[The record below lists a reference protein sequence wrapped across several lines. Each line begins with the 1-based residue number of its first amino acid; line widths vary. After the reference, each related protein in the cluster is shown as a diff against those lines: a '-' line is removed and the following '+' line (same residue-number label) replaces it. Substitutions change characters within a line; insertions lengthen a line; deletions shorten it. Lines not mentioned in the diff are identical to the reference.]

1 MHAVALKGHTGDRD
15 DLRSDNPPATALKQ
29 GAAELAGFGA
39 QAGHTLCNGI
49 GFDSPQ
55 QSPAVT
61 LTRRTTAAIQQSQT
75 VRRMTNGKGILTT
88 DPSGALLQGAIQH
101 TRQPGKC
108 CP

>member
-1 MHAVALKGHTGDRD
+1 MHPVALKGHTGDRD
-15 DLRSDNPPATALKQ
+15 DFRSDNPPAAALKQ
-29 GAAELAGFGA
+29 GATELTGFGA
-39 QAGHTLCNGI
+39 QAGHTLRNGI

-61 LTRRTTAAIQQSQT
+61 LTRRTTAAIQQSQS

-88 DPSGALLQGAIQH
+88 DPTGTLLQSAIQH
-101 TRQPGKC
+101 SRQPGKC